1 MKKEEADYIKIMS
14 DCTPV
19 SYTHL
24 IYRYEFDAQNVQTA
38 LDAGLV
44 DETTTPED
52 RFRPDDGLTCGEL
65 AEFMVRSLQPEGK
78 RGLDMQTLSLI
89 HIYGRAQKSA

>member
-1 MKKEEADYIKIMS
+1 M
-14 DCTPV
+14 
-19 SYTHL
+19 
-24 IYRYEFDAQNVQTA
+24 
-38 LDAGLV
+38 

-78 RGLDMQTLSLI
+78 RELDMQTCEQEAKRLGLLWDG
-89 HIYGRAQKSA
+89 YERNVAVNRADCTAALVRMMEIREKES